1 MAAVNVAKTSSRFK
15 SADAM
20 AQLPAWIK
28 PCVSLYDN
36 FGTLVRDVSK
46 FFRVAQKRVS
56 E

>member
-1 MAAVNVAKTSSRFK
+1 MS
-15 SADAM
+15 
-20 AQLPAWIK
+20 QLPAWIK

-56 E
+56 DTWRWYQ